1 MIQVLR
7 KEKKYILPR
16 KNAMELERQLSGI
29 MALDRNGVEGRYF
42 IRSQY
47 FDSLYD
53 RDLTDNLAG
62 VWEKSKLRLRVYS
75 LDAEKAKL
83 EWKQKWGLD
92 SLKSSLTVT
101 REQAL
106 AMERGDAAFLLHM
119 DSDLARELYF
129 RFTEGNYRP
138 KTIVE
143 YWRKALLY
151 PAGDVRITFDT
162 DIRGSV
168 CPWGLFEPLGT
179 FPITTTEYVLMEVK
193 YSELIPQLLVDVL
206 REANSL
212 QTSNSKYFQ
221 ARLLNL

>member
-29 MALDRNGVEGRYF
+29 MALDQNGVEGRYF

-62 VWEKSKLRLRVYS
+62 VWEKSKLRLRIYS

-106 AMERGDAAFLLHM
+106 AMERGDAAFLLNM

-138 KTIVE
+138 KPSWNIGARPCYTP
-143 YWRKALLY
+143 RGMCASPL
-151 PAGDVRITFDT
+151 
-162 DIRGSV
+162 IRTSGAPCAPGGSLN
-168 CPWGLFEPLGT
+168 PWGPS
-179 FPITTTEYVLMEVK
+179 PSPPRKMC
-193 YSELIPQLLVDVL
+193 
-206 REANSL
+206 
-212 QTSNSKYFQ
+212 
-221 ARLLNL
+221 